1 MNTNDSAVRKAEPA
15 WFKSSY
21 SGSGGGA
28 CIEVANGTD
37 TILVRDSKDAAGP
50 VPVRLTLVAGGK
62 SIETEVSLDGNGQP
76 R

>member
-1 MNTNDSAVRKAEPA
+1 MNTNDSAVRKAETA

-50 VPVRLTLVAGGK
+50 VLTFSPEEWTAFVRFAAR
-62 SIETEVSLDGNGQP
+62 D
-76 R
+76 